1 MILLKK
7 YQDEAVNDLSEKLY
21 KLLKK
26 PNARHNLI
34 FKAPTGAGKTI
45 MMAAFLNRIC
55 EELPERYELEKR
67 KAAFIWI
74 APNKLYIQSY
84 NALKGYFAEMR
95 SIKPIFFEDVYD
107 NELQPNEVL
116 FVNWE
121 SINKEKN
128 TMIRE
133 NETNKNLYSF
143 INKAKLNDT
152 EIIVI
157 IDEEHMFANTKTAKR
172 ANEVLQKIYPKIEIR
187 VSATP
192 TTNSD
197 YRTLVERQD
206 VIAEEMIKEGIILNP
221 ALDTIVQQGRSLEE
235 ILLEQALAKREELRQ
250 AYESLGVIINPLL
263 LIQLPNDTSDNNTAD
278 DEKYIDVVL
287 QNLEVKYNI
296 TVNNNKLA
304 VWL

>member
-95 SIKPIFFEDVYD
+95 SIKPIFFEDVTD
-107 NELQPNEVL
+107 NEVQPNEVL

-121 SINKEKN
+121 SINKLSSPEFKAAGAASNGCLSALEKGFC
-128 TMIRE
+128 E
-133 NETNKNLYSF
+133 
-143 INKAKLNDT
+143 D
-152 EIIVI
+152 
-157 IDEEHMFANTKTAKR
+157 
-172 ANEVLQKIYPKIEIR
+172 
-187 VSATP
+187 
-192 TTNSD
+192 
-197 YRTLVERQD
+197 
-206 VIAEEMIKEGIILNP
+206 
-221 ALDTIVQQGRSLEE
+221 
-235 ILLEQALAKREELRQ
+235 
-250 AYESLGVIINPLL
+250 
-263 LIQLPNDTSDNNTAD
+263 
-278 DEKYIDVVL
+278 
-287 QNLEVKYNI
+287 
-296 TVNNNKLA
+296 
-304 VWL
+304 